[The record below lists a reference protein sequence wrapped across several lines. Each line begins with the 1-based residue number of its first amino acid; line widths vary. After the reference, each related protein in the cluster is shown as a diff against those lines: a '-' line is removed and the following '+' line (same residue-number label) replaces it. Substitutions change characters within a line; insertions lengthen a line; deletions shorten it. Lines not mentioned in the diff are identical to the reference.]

1 MSHIPR
7 ENKMHPNI
15 KILRLT
21 SALKEK
27 KKQPSWQHI
36 LKNILNL
43 AGTGCATIYPEVIS
57 WSPVTYFPSP
67 GISHGH

>member
-7 ENKMHPNI
+7 ENKIHPNI

-21 SALKEK
+21 SPLREK
-27 KKQPSWQHI
+27 KI
-36 LKNILNL
+36 ALLATYLKNILNL